1 MKRNILL
8 FGGAIFGVIAGSTLM
23 RMVLS
28 GFNSG
33 VIIYF
38 TRNWKY
44 YRIAADV
51 LLGILATTAIAAAW

>member
-1 MKRNILL
+1 MKRNLLL

-33 VIIYF
+33 VILCNLKF
-38 TRNWKY
+38 
-44 YRIAADV
+44 YRIAAAV
-51 LLGILATTAIAAAW
+51 VLGILAAIAIATT